1 MPFIPTDPQ
10 PRISI
15 IIPTYQEADNLRA
28 LLPFL
33 RTHGGAHLAEI
44 IVSDGGSTDQ
54 TLAVAQAAGAVALV
68 SPRRGR
74 GAQLNFG
81 ARHARGQLLY
91 FVHAD
96 ARPPASFATD
106 LYEALAAGYPMGC
119 YRFRF
124 ASSRWLL
131 RVNAY
136 FTRFDRLMC
145 RGGDQTLFVTRPL
158 FDHLGGYRDD
168 FLIMEDY
175 DIIVRARRQVP
186 FRIIPENVVVS
197 ARKYETNS
205 YLRVNLANLT
215 IFLMYFRGC
224 SQQQMAQTYKK
235 LLNHR

>member
-1 MPFIPTDPQ
+1 MPTHPQ

-15 IIPTYQEADNLRA
+15 IIPAYQEADNLRT
-28 LLPFL
+28 LLPYL
-33 RTHGGAHLAEI
+33 YTHGGPHLAEV

-54 TLAVAQAAGAVALV
+54 TLAVAQAAGATALV

-81 ARHARGQLLY
+81 ACHAQGDLLY

-96 ARPPASFATD
+96 ARPPTSFVAD

-124 ASSRWLL
+124 DSRRWLL
-131 RVNAY
+131 RINAY

-175 DIIVRARRQVP
+175 DIIVRARRQVS
-186 FRIIPENVVVS
+186 FRIIPKNVVVS

-215 IFLMYFRGC
+215 IFMMYFGKCPQPLIAR
-224 SQQQMAQTYKK
+224 TYKK
-235 LLNHR
+235 LLNYR